1 LLTHYQERDCILE
14 GPLNNLQISLI
25 NLPKPKI
32 SSNDKR
38 LTFTALGAVNPAGS
52 GNGFDAFDTITGAAL
67 NNSSLYPALSNSA
80 TSAMIA
86 GMGTMSNTAYYAKQW
101 GDHPDIQS
109 FDLRSQTSSMAN
121 TESIQPSVN
130 GSRSGGRGGSR
141 KERNNMASSSDS
153 RYNPV
158 YAKGDSVNPEK
169 SDLLR

>member
-1 LLTHYQERDCILE
+1 
-14 GPLNNLQISLI
+14 LNNLQISLI

-38 LTFTALGAVNPAGS
+38 LTFTALGTANTVS
-52 GNGFDAFDTITGAAL
+52 GNGFDAFDTITGAAF
-67 NNSSLYPALSNSA
+67 NSSSLYPALSNSA
-80 TSAMIA
+80 TSAMMA
-86 GMGTMSNTAYYAKQW
+86 GMGTMSSTAYYAKQW

-121 TESIQPSVN
+121 TESIQPSMN
-130 GSRSGGRGGSR
+130 GSRSGRSGGGSR
-141 KERNNMASSSDS
+141 KERNNMGSSADS

-158 YAKGDSVNPEK
+158 YSKGDSINPEK